1 MTDEEK
7 VIIKKY
13 MDIVSEQ
20 VFDEYGVAIYRKD
33 VSEIPKML
41 NNLKVLLSSVIKT
54 FDDDNRNR
62 ITESVYEFNKETG
75 SFKYSRTY
83 TGYLLKEAFAN
94 LIEP

>member
-13 MDIVSEQ
+13 MDIVREQ

-54 FDDDNRNR
+54 FDDDDRNR

-75 SFKYSRTY
+75 SFKYSRASTD
-83 TGYLLKEAFAN
+83 YLLKNAFAN
-94 LIEP
+94 LIES

>member
-33 VSEIPKML
+33 VNEIPKML

-75 SFKYSRTY
+75 SFKYSRTS
-83 TGYLLKEAFAN
+83 TSYLLKEAFAN

>member
-13 MDIVSEQ
+13 MDIVREQ
-20 VFDEYGVAIYRKD
+20 VLDEYGVAIYRKD

-41 NNLKVLLSSVIKT
+41 NNLKVLLSSVIET

-75 SFKYSRTY
+75 SFKYSRTS
-83 TGYLLKEAFAN
+83 TPYLLKEAFAD

>member
-41 NNLKVLLSSVIKT
+41 NNLKVLLSSVIET

-75 SFKYSRTY
+75 SFKHSRVPTD
-83 TGYLLKEAFAN
+83 YLLKDAFAN
-94 LIEP
+94 LIES

>member
-41 NNLKVLLSSVIKT
+41 NNLKVLLSSVIET

-75 SFKYSRTY
+75 SFKYSRAST
-83 TGYLLKEAFAN
+83 TLLLDTTFTN
-94 LIEP
+94 LIES